1 VFTAALFTTA
11 RTWKQPKCP
20 SVEEGIKMWYMFKM
34 EYYSAIKRNE
44 TRSFVEMWTE
54 LETVIH
60 SEVSKKQILYIVA
73 YMWNLEKWY
82 RQSYLQNRDT
92 DVEKNKHMDTKGG
105 KGEVGLIGRLGLS
118 YIHY

>member
-1 VFTAALFTTA
+1 MFT
-11 RTWKQPKCP
+11 
-20 SVEEGIKMWYMFKM
+20 M

-44 TRSFVEMWTE
+44 TGSFVEMWTE

-105 KGEVGLIGRLGLS
+105 EGDVGLIGRLGLS